1 MCRRSARPA
10 SRTRNRKP
18 ASRSMR
24 PPPRRRTSS
33 SGSAARWSRSCAA
46 RRSRRKFKSPA
57 SASSATGRRRR
68 RPALRETWRPGAK
81 SFPKPESRSTDV
93 QRKSGEI
100 EVLGFRLRYEEAG
113 EGRPLLFLHGAAGFE
128 WSPLLDA
135 LGARHRVIVPEHPGF
150 GRSQI
155 PSWMMGIGDV
165 AFFYLDVLRA
175 LDLRDVHLVG
185 HSVGGWI
192 AAELAIRSTGRL
204 ASLGLVAP
212 MGVAHPEI
220 GFGDIFLWTADEFAR
235 RQFHDEARAEEWRK
249 TTALLGIDTLLQ
261 NRAALAR
268 LGWHPRLSNPQLP
281 TWLHRIDVPTLLS
294 C

>member
-1 MCRRSARPA
+1 M
-10 SRTRNRKP
+10 
-18 ASRSMR
+18 
-24 PPPRRRTSS
+24 
-33 SGSAARWSRSCAA
+33 
-46 RRSRRKFKSPA
+46 
-57 SASSATGRRRR
+57 
-68 RPALRETWRPGAK
+68 
-81 SFPKPESRSTDV
+81 

-192 AAELAIRSTGRL
+192 AAELAIRSTARL
-204 ASLGLVAP
+204 ASLALLAP

-249 TTALLGIDTLLQ
+249 TTDLLGIDTLLQ

-281 TWLHRIDVPTLLS
+281 TWLHRIDVPTLLAFGKEDQVVPFA
-294 C
+294 CHETFVREIPGAQLVALPQAGHALPVERADEIAPRLLAFLQGAGA